1 MSSSKPPQVDLCF
14 FCCCYFWTCC
24 FTDHFWFCTV
34 DLNLVARHRSRRRWI
49 CREDVWRKETGTLRS
64 RLHIPLE
71 QWRIKGAEVT
81 GLWGN
86 FIATS
91 TSTCTC
97 TCTYRDT
104 YTCTACKTCTVPL
117 TRPLTVTVDVGVLW
131 FLKKL
136 QTSVIVIVDTR
147 AAQGPRALALSAEL

>member
-1 MSSSKPPQVDLCF
+1 MSSSKPPQVDFCF

-34 DLNLVARHRSRRRWI
+34 DLNLVARHGSGEDKFVVRTFDTKRQERWGHVSTFLWNSG
-49 CREDVWRKETGTLRS
+49 ESKEQKS
-64 RLHIPLE
+64 
-71 QWRIKGAEVT
+71 QD
-81 GLWGN
+81 
-86 FIATS
+86 FIGTS

-97 TCTYRDT
+97 TCTYRDP

-136 QTSVIVIVDTR
+136 QTSVIVIVNTR
-147 AAQGPRALALSAEL
+147 AAQGPRTLALSAEL

>member
-1 MSSSKPPQVDLCF
+1 MSSSKPPQVDLCFF

-49 CREDVWRKETGTLRS
+49 CREDVWHEETGTLRS

-86 FIATS
+86 FIGTS

-97 TCTYRDT
+97 TYRDP
-104 YTCTACKTCTVPL
+104 YTCTACKTCTV
-117 TRPLTVTVDVGVLW
+117 PLTVTVDVGVLW

-136 QTSVIVIVDTR
+136 QTSVIVIVNTR